1 MRITALRTVPYTYAA
16 SRPLSDVNF
25 PEGRQEQRT
34 TALFIDTDE
43 GITGVAVHGSPESA
57 IRPFEHLLVGRDPRG
72 VRDIYKRMVDEVFKV
87 GNRGATAG
95 PIATIDEAL
104 WDLKAKAHGEP
115 LWRTLGASEGR
126 VRAYASDIGIGL
138 SDDELR
144 AYYRKMAGFGVSAGK
159 LKVGHDPEA
168 DLRRLGI
175 MQAELARSGKTPL
188 LCIDSNEYWSPKQAI
203 ISIRELER
211 HYPIYW
217 AEEPADRWDYRG
229 LAKVS
234 AGITAQVA
242 TGENLKDPTEIGPLI
257 EHGAMDVFE
266 PNPKGM
272 GVTGALIASD
282 TCYTYRIPVAMMNS
296 PGNYAAH
303 VAAALP
309 NHMMMEVPDLGRD
322 VWFTVDAEIHDGD
335 IVLGDTPGF
344 GFTLDLA
351 KLDELSRRP
360 SPKAHA
366 GLMPRRRGAGV
377 IPSPVRDE

>member
-1 MRITALRTVPYTYAA
+1 MRITALRTVAYTYAA
-16 SRPLSDVNF
+16 GRPLSDVNF

-43 GITGVAVHGSPESA
+43 GITGVAV
-57 IRPFEHLLVGRDPRG
+57 
-72 VRDIYKRMVDEVFKV
+72 
-87 GNRGATAG
+87 
-95 PIATIDEAL
+95 
-104 WDLKAKAHGEP
+104 
-115 LWRTLGASEGR
+115 
-126 VRAYASDIGIGL
+126 
-138 SDDELR
+138 
-144 AYYRKMAGFGVSAGK
+144 
-159 LKVGHDPEA
+159 
-168 DLRRLGI
+168 
-175 MQAELARSGKTPL
+175 
-188 LCIDSNEYWSPKQAI
+188 
-203 ISIRELER
+203 RELER

-234 AGITAQVA
+234 AGVTAQVA

-282 TCYTYRIPVAMMNS
+282 TCSTFRIPVAMMNS

-322 VWFTVDAEIHDGD
+322 VWFTVDAELRDGE
-335 IVLGDTPGF
+335 IILGDTPGF
-344 GFTLDLA
+344 GFTLDLE
-351 KLDELSRRP
+351 KLEELSRRP
-360 SPKAHA
+360 SPHAHA
-366 GLMPRRRGAGV
+366 GLMPRRPGAGV
-377 IPSPVRDE
+377 IPSPVRS

>member
-1 MRITALRTVPYTYAA
+1 MRITGLRVVPYTYAA

-25 PEGRQEQRT
+25 PEGRQEQRSD
-34 TALFIDTDE
+34 ALFIDTDAGLT
-43 GITGVAVHGSPESA
+43 GISVRGAPEPS
-57 IRPFEHLLVGRDPRG
+57 IRAFEHLLIGKDPRG

-87 GNRGATAG
+87 GNRGATTA
-95 PIATIDEAL
+95 PIAAIDVAL
-104 WDLKAKAHGEP
+104 WDLKAKANGEP

-138 SDDELR
+138 DDDTLR
-144 AYYRKMAGFGVSAGK
+144 SYYHKMAGLGIHAGK

-168 DLRRLGI
+168 DLRRLAI
-175 MQAELARSGKTPL
+175 MRDELAQSGKPPV

-203 ISIRELER
+203 IAIRELER
-211 HYPIYW
+211 QFPIFW

-257 EHGAMDVFE
+257 DHGAMDVFE
-266 PNPKGM
+266 PGIDGM
-272 GVTGALIASD
+272 GVTGALIAAE
-282 TCYTYRIPVAMMNS
+282 TCYTFRIPVAMMNS
-296 PGNYAAH
+296 PGNYSAH

-322 VWFTVDAEIHDGD
+322 VWFTVDSEIRDGEIH
-335 IVLGDTPGF
+335 LGDTPGF
-344 GFTLDLA
+344 GITPDYA

-360 SPKAHA
+360 SPNAHA
-366 GLMPRRRGAGV
+366 GLMPRRPGAGV
-377 IPSPVRDE
+377 MHGGK